1 MLSSNQLC
9 EEVKD
14 IFGINSVNFQL
25 FHNATEVTQGNVSA
39 VVGKTLATEPQA
51 NNSFSSANG
60 AICPFFDV
68 SYNKKCATLLLQNP
82 VGCNITEYVNDV
94 LSTMFGVPLKSK
106 KKLKCGTATMEL
118 NNMNSEQWKTLYGQ
132 TGELLL

>member
-1 MLSSNQLC
+1 MC

-14 IFGINSVNFQL
+14 VLGISSGNFNL
-25 FHNATEVTQGNVSA
+25 FQNGTEVTQGSLNS
-39 VVGKTLATEPQA
+39 VVGKTLTTEQA
-51 NNSFSSANG
+51 GNDFSAANG
-60 AICPFFDV
+60 AICPFFEV
-68 SYNKKCATLLLQNP
+68 TYNKKSATLLLQNP
-82 VGCNITEYVNDV
+82 VGCNITEYVNHV
-94 LSTMFGVPLKSK
+94 LSTMFGVSLKSK